1 MTGQLKGLQ
10 DAIGYGFKDESLLLT
25 AVTHPTYANE
35 HRVESYQRL
44 EYLGD
49 AILDFVVAEDL
60 FVRFPNA
67 DEGVLT
73 NKRIAAVS
81 ATPLMKK
88 ARELGFERYIRIAP
102 HVNTDNVLGDVFEA
116 VIAAVYLDGGL
127 EPAKKFALSAL
138 EEFLGGKAGA
148 RDYKSRLNEAL
159 PQAKIMYRE
168 ISRSGPPH
176 EPVFEIELEIDGEPV
191 ARESA
196 GSKKKAEQ
204 KCASVALKTL
214 GKDKKRL

>member
-1 MTGQLKGLQ
+1 MSALKGLQ
-10 DAIGYGFKDESLLLT
+10 QAIGYFFKDESFLVT

-35 HRVESYQRL
+35 HRTESYQRL

-60 FVRFPNA
+60 FFRFSNA

-73 NKRIAAVS
+73 KKRIAAVS
-81 ATPLMKK
+81 ATPLEKK
-88 ARELGFERYIRIAP
+88 ARELGFEKYLKIAP
-102 HVNTDNVLGDVFEA
+102 HVNIDNVLGDVFEA
-116 VIAAVYLDGGL
+116 VIAAIYLDGGI
-127 EPAKKFALSAL
+127 EPAKKFILRFL
-138 EEFLGGKAGA
+138 EEFLDVKASV

-159 PQAKIMYRE
+159 PQAKISYRE

-176 EPVFEIELEIDGEPV
+176 DPVFEIELEIDGQSV
-191 ARESA
+191 ATASA

-204 KCASVALKTL
+204 KCAAIALKAIE
-214 GKDKKRL
+214 KDKNRR

>member
-1 MTGQLKGLQ
+1 MNELKSLEK
-10 DAIGYGFKDESLLLT
+10 AIGYDFKDESLLLT

-35 HRVESYQRL
+35 HRTESYQRL

-60 FVRFPNA
+60 FARFPGA

-73 NKRIAAVS
+73 TKRIAAVS

-88 ARELGFERYIRIAP
+88 ARELGFEKYIKVAQ
-102 HVNTDNVLGDVFEA
+102 HVNLDSVLGDVFEA
-116 VIAAVYLDGGL
+116 VVAAMYLDGGM
-127 EPAKKFALSAL
+127 EPAKRFILTSL
-138 EEFLGGKAGA
+138 EEFLDVKAGA

-159 PQAKIMYRE
+159 PQAKVIYRE

-176 EPVFEIELEIDGEPV
+176 DPVFEIELEIDGEPV
-191 ARESA
+191 AKAQA

-204 KCASVALKTL
+204 KCAAIALKALKNNKTR
-214 GKDKKRL
+214 G

>member
-1 MTGQLKGLQ
+1 MNELKGLEK
-10 DAIGYGFKDESLLLT
+10 AIGYEFKDKNLLVT

-35 HRVESYQRL
+35 HRTESYQRL

-60 FVRFPNA
+60 FARFPGA

-73 NKRIAAVS
+73 TKRIAAVS

-88 ARELGFERYIRIAP
+88 ARELGFEKYIKVAQ
-102 HVNTDNVLGDVFEA
+102 HVNLDSVLGDVFEA
-116 VIAAVYLDGGL
+116 VVAATYLDGGM
-127 EPAKKFALSAL
+127 EPAKRFILSAL
-138 EEFLGGKAGA
+138 EEFLDVKAGA

-159 PQAKIMYRE
+159 PQAKVIYRE
-168 ISRSGPPH
+168 LSRSGPAH
-176 EPVFEIELEIDGEPV
+176 DPVFEIELEIDGKPV
-191 ARESA
+191 ATASA

-204 KCASVALKTL
+204 KCASIALKAL
-214 GKDKKRL
+214 KNDKKRG